1 MSKRLLRYLWI
12 LTGLVALVLAA
23 ATAGLIVRA
32 RTQVRHGVTA
42 QLVGSSSLFHLREQ
56 PILKSRIVAIMER
69 GTTVTVFNSVTEND
83 QTWYRV
89 QAGEQA
95 GWIQAQYVRLDAP

>member
-23 ATAGLIVRA
+23 ATLSLIVRA
-32 RTQVRHGVTA
+32 RAQVSHGVTA
-42 QLVGSSSLFHLREQ
+42 QLAGSSLFHLREQ
-56 PILKSRIVAIMER
+56 PVFSSRIIAILER
-69 GTTVTVFNSVTEND
+69 GTTVTVVNSVTEND

-89 QAGEQA
+89 QAGEES